1 MAILDLLFSFMCL
14 EGKNKMQS
22 HENKC
27 NFIFACVLLRRRD
40 NIMKKL
46 MIGVLTA
53 VTIMGMSVQA
63 FAADSHIHKSNP
75 ANIIGGDIP
84 ISNYAPKDVDINKV
98 SICGKNIELG
108 VNGVSIYKGK
118 IMVPLHITA
127 ESLGFKVEAGND
139 DKTFTLDNG
148 KTKLNVYVGTD
159 GYFKLNNDPNSMVL
173 EVMHELGAETIMID
187 NVVYVPINL
196 YNEIL
201 NDKKAVGSFFVRNKD
216 GQWIYCLNGELTT
229 GWKLINNKWYFM
241 NNDGIMQTGW
251 VKTNGTW
258 YYLLSDGEM
267 AVNTVTPDGYKV
279 DQNGKWD
286 GSPAST
292 VGTQTLGAE
301 DIINPVQ
308 NYDTIEEAQKVLNF
322 KVTVPKELL
331 GKYNI
336 KYINTISR
344 DLFQICYV
352 SNQGDILFR
361 MGQGTEDISGDY
373 NNYKINNTVNI
384 NGSNVKLKGDDNLIK
399 VATWSANNMSY
410 SISVNSGMD
419 QDDIIKIIKSTF

>member
-1 MAILDLLFSFMCL
+1 
-14 EGKNKMQS
+14 
-22 HENKC
+22 
-27 NFIFACVLLRRRD
+27 
-40 NIMKKL
+40 MKKL
-46 MIGVLTA
+46 MIGLLTA
-53 VTIMGMSVQA
+53 VTIMGMSAQA
-63 FAADSHIHKSNP
+63 FAADSYIHKSNP
-75 ANIIGGDIP
+75 ADIIGDDIP

-108 VNGVSIYKGK
+108 ANGVSIYKGK
-118 IMVPLHITA
+118 IMVPLNITA

-139 DKTFTLDNG
+139 NKTITLDNG
-148 KTKLNVYVGTD
+148 KTKVNVYVGTD
-159 GYFKLNNDPNSMVL
+159 GFFYLNNDPNSMSL
-173 EVMHELGAETIMID
+173 MIMHELGAETIKVD
-187 NVVYVPINL
+187 NIVYVPINL
-196 YNEIL
+196 YNCIF
-201 NDKKAVGSFFVRNKD
+201 NDQKTVGSFFVRNKD

-241 NNDGIMQTGW
+241 NNNGIMQRGW
-251 VKTNGTW
+251 VESNGNW
-258 YYLLSDGEM
+258 YYLLNDGEM
-267 AVNTVTPDGYKV
+267 AVNTITPDGYKV

-286 GSPAST
+286 CKPASN
-292 VGTQTLGAE
+292 VGTQTSDAE

-308 NYDTIEEAQKVLNF
+308 NYDTIEEAQKTLKF

-352 SNQGDILFR
+352 SKQGDILFR

-373 NNYKINNTVNI
+373 NNYKTNNTINI
-384 NGSNVKLKGDDNLIK
+384 DGNNVKLKGDGNLIK
-399 VATWSANNMSY
+399 IAVWSVNNMSY
-410 SISVNSGMD
+410 SISVNAGMD